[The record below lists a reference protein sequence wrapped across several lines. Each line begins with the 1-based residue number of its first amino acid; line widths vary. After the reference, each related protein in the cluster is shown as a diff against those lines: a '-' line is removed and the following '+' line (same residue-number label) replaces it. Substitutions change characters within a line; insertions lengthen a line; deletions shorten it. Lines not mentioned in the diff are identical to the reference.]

1 MNEGNQN
8 KSATIR
14 GVLTEIRSIPTQSGT
29 AFVVCKVG
37 EHKCKLFG
45 DLAKFILANQD
56 QYEGQQT
63 EAHGHWD
70 VRRGN
75 EFVIDGFGTQ
85 PVGPATAARRQP
97 VSDTRPEKP
106 AMEVKDNYV
115 VITIPQGV
123 TPEQLDRVVGVAKE
137 AVRGLETQLR
147 PGLSELA
154 NVLVT
159 TSDPSEETGDIEF

>member
-14 GVLTEIRSIPTQSGT
+14 GALTDIRSIPTQTGT

-45 DLAKFILANQD
+45 DLAKFILANQ
-56 QYEGQQT
+56 YECEGQEMET
-63 EAHGHWD
+63 YGHWD

-85 PVGPATAARRQP
+85 LGQATPKP
-97 VSDTRPEKP
+97 VSDNRPEKP
-106 AMEVKDNYV
+106 AMEVTENYI
-115 VITIPQGV
+115 VITIPRGA
-123 TPEQLDRVVGVAKE
+123 TPEQVHRITGVAKE
-137 AVRGLETQLR
+137 AVRGIETQVR
-147 PGLSELA
+147 PGLSELTA
-154 NVLVT
+154 VHVM
-159 TSDPSEETGDIEF
+159 TSHPADQIGDIEF

>member
-1 MNEGNQN
+1 MNEVNQN
-8 KSATIR
+8 RPATIR
-14 GVLTEIRSIPTQSGT
+14 GVLTDIRSVPTQTGT
-29 AFVVCKVG
+29 AFVVCKIDR
-37 EHKCKLFG
+37 HKCKLFG
-45 DLAKFILANQD
+45 EVAKLTFANQD

-63 EAHGHWD
+63 EARGHWD
-70 VRRGN
+70 VQRGN

-85 PVGPATAARRQP
+85 PIEPTTAVRRQP
-97 VSDTRPEKP
+97 ISDTRPEKP

-115 VITIPQGV
+115 VITIPRGV